1 MKSIGHM
8 SFSPSVIKP
17 TIAVLTSIQRA
28 HYVTLGFMGLQQN
41 FYIVKTKI
49 FPDHENSEL

>member
-41 FYIVKTKI
+41 FYIAKTKI